1 MSDPSVKSATR
12 LSICLLFPDL
22 LGTYGDG
29 GNAVVLA
36 KRAEWRGINA
46 EILPVNMGEPV
57 PERCDMYLLGGGEDQ
72 PQSEVTSILEQ
83 SRALHKA
90 VDRGAVVL
98 AVCAGM
104 QVLGESFA
112 IAGGKTR
119 AGLGLLDVISTRGT
133 KERAVGEISVRPD
146 SEFGYQPLTG
156 YENHGGVTHVGK
168 TARPLGKVIC
178 GRGNDD
184 GSGDEGA
191 VQGKIAATYLHG
203 PVLARNAHFADRLL
217 EWATGDH
224 LPPID
229 DSEINALR
237 EERLALTGTRS
248 VNQRRWLRRKS
259 R

>member
-1 MSDPSVKSATR
+1 MSWVTTARSKIFERLRNERGTPMSDPSVKSTTR

-46 EILPVNMGEPV
+46 EILPVNMGEAV

-72 PQSEVTSILEQ
+72 PQSSVTEILEQ

-104 QVLGESFA
+104 QVLGQSFA

-119 AGLGLLDVISTRGT
+119 PGLGLLDVTTRRGEGT
-133 KERAVGEISVRPD
+133 RAVGEIAVRPD
-146 SEFGYQPLTG
+146 
-156 YENHGGVTHVGK
+156 
-168 TARPLGKVIC
+168 A
-178 GRGNDD
+178 
-184 GSGDEGA
+184 
-191 VQGKIAATYLHG
+191 
-203 PVLARNAHFADRLL
+203 
-217 EWATGDH
+217 
-224 LPPID
+224 
-229 DSEINALR
+229 
-237 EERLALTGTRS
+237 
-248 VNQRRWLRRKS
+248 
-259 R
+259 

>member
-1 MSDPSVKSATR
+1 MSDPSVKSTSR

-36 KRAEWRGINA
+36 KRAEWRGIDA
-46 EILPVNMGEPV
+46 EILPVNMGESV

-72 PQSEVTSILEQ
+72 PQSEVTRILEE
-83 SRALHKA
+83 SKALHKA
-90 VDRGAVVL
+90 VNRGAVVL

-104 QVLGESFA
+104 QVLGEYFEV
-112 IAGGKTR
+112 AGDKKR
-119 AGLGLLDVISTRGT
+119 AGLGLLDIKTVRGQ
-133 KERAVGEISVRPD
+133 KERAVGELSVRPE

-156 YENHGGVTHVGK
+156 YENHGGVTSLGK
-168 TARPLGKVIC
+168 SAKPLGTVIA

-184 GSGDEGA
+184 GSGTEG
-191 VQGKIAATYLHG
+191 VHQGKIAGTYLHG

-224 LPPID
+224 LPPLD
-229 DSEINALR
+229 DSDVDALR
-237 EERLALTGTRS
+237 DERLSAAGAAKK
-248 VNQRRWLRRKS
+248 RRLFG
-259 R
+259 

>member
-1 MSDPSVKSATR
+1 MSDPSVKSTSR

-36 KRAEWRGINA
+36 KRAGWRGINA
-46 EILPVNMGEPV
+46 EILPVAMGEKV

-72 PQSEVTSILEQ
+72 PQSAVTEILEE

-104 QVLGESFA
+104 QILGESFEV
-112 IAGGKTR
+112 AGDKKR
-119 AGLGLLDVISTRGT
+119 AGLGLLDVTTVRG
-133 KERAVGEISVRPD
+133 KGQRAVGEISVRPD
-146 SEFGYQPLTG
+146 ADFGYPPLTG
-156 YENHGGVTHVGK
+156 YENHGGATTIGK
-168 TARPLGKVIC
+168 SARPLGKVIS

-184 GSGDEGA
+184 GSKTEG
-191 VQGKIAATYLHG
+191 VIQGKIAGTYLHG
-203 PVLARNAHFADRLL
+203 PVLARNAQFADRLL

-224 LPPID
+224 LAPLD
-229 DSEINALR
+229 DSDVEALR
-237 EERLALTGTRS
+237 DERLAVAG
-248 VNQRRWLRRKS
+248 KS
-259 R
+259 KR

>member
-1 MSDPSVKSATR
+1 MSDPSVKSTTR

-29 GNAVVLA
+29 GNAVVLS

-46 EILPVNMGEPV
+46 EILPVAMGEKV

-90 VDRGAVVL
+90 VERGAVVL

-104 QVLGESFA
+104 QILGESFA
-112 IAGGKTR
+112 VAGGKSR
-119 AGLGLLDVISTRGT
+119 PGLGLLDLTTRRG
-133 KERAVGEISVRPD
+133 EGSRAVGEIAIRPD
-146 SEFGYQPLTG
+146 GEFGYPPLTG
-156 YENHGGVTHVGK
+156 YENHGGVTTLGK
-168 TARPLGKVIC
+168 SARPLGKVIS

-184 GSGDEGA
+184 GSGTEGV
-191 VQGKIAATYLHG
+191 VQGRIAGTYLHG

-229 DSEINALR
+229 DTDVDALR
-237 EERLALTGTRS
+237 DERLAATTSPNRRS
-248 VNQRRWLRRKS
+248 LRRRTS
-259 R
+259 

>member
-1 MSDPSVKSATR
+1 MSDPSVKSTTR

-46 EILPVNMGEPV
+46 EILPVNMGEKV

-72 PQSEVTSILEQ
+72 PQSAVTEILEE

-104 QVLGESFA
+104 QILGESFA
-112 IAGGKTR
+112 VAGDKKR
-119 AGLGLLDVISTRGT
+119 AGLGLLDVTTVRG
-133 KERAVGEISVRPD
+133 KGSRSVGEISVRPD
-146 SEFGYQPLTG
+146 ADFGYQPLTG
-156 YENHGGVTHVGK
+156 YENHGGATTVGK
-168 TARPLGKVIC
+168 NARPLGKVIS

-184 GSGDEGA
+184 GSKTEG
-191 VQGKIAATYLHG
+191 VIQGKIAGTYLHG
-203 PVLARNAHFADRLL
+203 PVLARNAGFADRLL

-224 LPPID
+224 LAPLD
-229 DSEINALR
+229 DSDVEALR
-237 EERLALTGTRS
+237 DERLAAAGKAKR
-248 VNQRRWLRRKS
+248 
-259 R
+259 

>member
-1 MSDPSVKSATR
+1 MSDPSIKSTTS

-46 EILPVNMGEPV
+46 EILPVYMGEAV

-72 PQSEVTSILEQ
+72 PQSTVTSILEESQ
-83 SRALHKA
+83 ALHKA

-98 AVCAGM
+98 AICAGM
-104 QVLGESFA
+104 QVLGQSFA

-119 AGLGLLDVISTRGT
+119 PGLGLLDVVTTRGDS
-133 KERAVGEISVRPD
+133 RCVGEISVRPD
-146 SEFGYQPLTG
+146 SEFGYLPLTG
-156 YENHGGVTHVGK
+156 YENHGGATTVGK
-168 TARPLGKVIC
+168 SARPLGKVIS
-178 GRGNDD
+178 GRGNND
-184 GSGDEGA
+184 GSKTEG
-191 VQGKIAATYLHG
+191 VIQGKIAGTYLHG

-224 LPPID
+224 LAPLD
-229 DSEINALR
+229 DSDIEELR
-237 EERLALTGTRS
+237 NERLALSAAKSG
-248 VNQRRWLRRKS
+248 RRGLRRAS
-259 R
+259 TRH

>member
-1 MSDPSVKSATR
+1 MSDPAIKSTTR

-46 EILPVNMGEPV
+46 EILPVNMGEAV

-104 QVLGESFA
+104 QILGESFA

-119 AGLGLLDVISTRGT
+119 AGLGLLDVTTRRG
-133 KERAVGEISVRPD
+133 EGARAVGEISVRPD
-146 SEFGYQPLTG
+146 GEFGYLPLTG
-156 YENHGGVTHVGK
+156 YENHGGRTTVGK
-168 TARPLGKVIC
+168 NARPLGKVIS

-184 GSGDEGA
+184 GSKTEG
-191 VQGKIAATYLHG
+191 VIHGKIAGTYLHG
-203 PVLARNAHFADRLL
+203 PVLARNAQFADRLL

-224 LPPID
+224 LAPLD
-229 DSEINALR
+229 DADVEALR
-237 EERLALTGTRS
+237 AERLVAASAPKRNGL
-248 VNQRRWLRRKS
+248 LRR